1 MIIVAP
7 TGTDLT
13 EWDSW
18 RTPLSQYA
26 EATGLTVSAY
36 DGACVRQIGPLVASA
51 SSTLLDGSA
60 LWREDGA
67 GVMLEQRLAQAVLA
81 GAASTSELFH
91 GMRVCAMP
99 LLRLGQ
105 VYGVLVFGWCFAD
118 FSSPMQCEQIAR
130 LAGASSAALWNAVRL
145 EAPVSVAR
153 MATYTAL
160 LATLAGAIDRQRD
173 TIEELGRVSRTRD
186 LFLATVSHEMRTPL
200 AALSMRIELLL
211 KTVQNLPKPVE
222 SALLSMRVH
231 VRQEA
236 AMIDDLIDAACTLT
250 GQMSVA
256 TRPVSLG
263 PVVRD
268 AIATIEGQAREKNI
282 ALSVSPPDYGDS
294 IEVAADPRRLQQVL
308 WNLMQNAVKFTPSGG
323 QIRVWLAQGQNHVD
337 IHVADNGQGI
347 AAPDL
352 PHVFGAFT
360 LQTQANATGLGLG
373 LYIARRIVELHGG
386 TLTATSDGRDKGSTF
401 TVRLPLSGSA

>member
-1 MIIVAP
+1 MISVAP
-7 TGTDLT
+7 SGTDLT

-26 EATGLTVSAY
+26 ETTGLTVSAY
-36 DGACVRQIGPLVASA
+36 DGACVRQIGPLLASP
-51 SSTLLDGSA
+51 SSGLLNRSA

-67 GVMLEQRLAQAVLA
+67 GVALEQRLALAVLA
-81 GAASTSELFH
+81 GAANAGELFH

-105 VYGVLVFGWCFAD
+105 VYGVLVFGWCFAE
-118 FSSPMQCEQIAR
+118 FSSPMQCEHIAR
-130 LAGASSAALWNAVRL
+130 LAGTSPAALWDEVRL
-145 EAPVSVAR
+145 EAPVSAVR

-211 KTVQNLPKPVE
+211 KTVHNLPAPVE
-222 SALLSMRVH
+222 SALLSMRMH

-236 AMIDDLIDAACTLT
+236 GMIDDLIDAARTLT

-256 TRPVSLG
+256 TRSGPLG

-282 ALSVSPPDYGDS
+282 ALSVSPSDYGDS

-308 WNLMQNAVKFTPSGG
+308 WNLIMNAVKFTPPGG
-323 QIRVWLAQGQNHVD
+323 QVQVRIDAGQHHVD
-337 IHVADNGQGI
+337 IHVVDNGQGI
-347 AAPDL
+347 AEPDL
-352 PHVFGAFT
+352 AHVFGAFT

-386 TLTATSDGRDKGSTF
+386 TLTAASAGRDKGSTF
-401 TVRLPLSGSA
+401 TVRLPLAALA